1 MSRSEVRALSS
12 RVSLRR
18 ITRRGSLALL
28 AGAGAAA
35 LLAGCGAGQISSTA
49 KVKPAVQGA
58 NATSAN
64 GTIALRDLTVAYR
77 GEANRSYARNE
88 NAPLVVRIAN
98 SGESGDTLTSVDT
111 TAADSV
117 VYVDNKASASPSA
130 SASGTPSPAPA
141 NQPPGPDRFRLDVA
155 PQGFVPLIPDQGQ
168 YLTLYKLHDTLA
180 PGDTVHL
187 VFHFEKAG
195 TVEVDVPMA
204 PPGQVTER
212 SSAPVASEGTGE

>member
-1 MSRSEVRALSS
+1 M
-12 RVSLRR
+12 SLRR

-58 NATSAN
+58 NATSTN

-77 GEANRSYARNE
+77 GEANRAYAKNE

-117 VYVDNKASASPSA
+117 VYVDNKASASPTASASA

-141 NQPPGPDRFRLDVA
+141 NQPPGPDRFRLDLA
-155 PQGFVPLIPDQGQ
+155 PQSFVPLIPDQGQ
-168 YLTLYKLHDTLA
+168 YLTLYKLHATLS
-180 PGDTVHL
+180 PGDTVRL

-195 TVEVDVPMA
+195 AVEVDVPMA

-212 SSAPVASEGTGE
+212 SSAPVPSEGTGE